1 MSHGVHAVQHEV
13 EHKLK
18 HDSHGNGGHDASPS
32 HMNRNVALV
41 IAVMALFLAFSETLG
56 KSSQTAAL
64 SDNVEASNLWAFFQ
78 AKTIRITTL
87 RTAADTRKIDADATT
102 DEALK
107 AAMTKQIDGWL
118 RTAARYEDEADPP
131 EGRKQLM
138 ARALAAEHK
147 RDTALAKYHHYE
159 VASAAFQIGIV
170 LCSATVI
177 TSMIALTYVAIVL
190 AGGGLVFMGIALFAP
205 HAVHLF

>member
-13 EHKLK
+13 EHEIK
-18 HDSHGNGGHDASPS
+18 HEDGHHGGGGEAVLSQ
-32 HMNRNVALV
+32 NKKIALL
-41 IAVMALFLAFSETLG
+41 IAVIALFLAFSETLG
-56 KSSQTAAL
+56 KSAQTAAL

-87 RTAADTRKIDADATT
+87 RTAADQFKVTADATS
-102 DEALK
+102 EAPAK
-107 AAMTKQIDGWL
+107 AAMTKQVDTWL

-138 ARALAAEHK
+138 ARAKAAEAK
-147 RDTALAKYHHYE
+147 RDDALAKYHHYE

-170 LCSATVI
+170 LASATVI
-177 TSMIALTYVAIVL
+177 TGMVILSYIAVGLGLLGIGFMAI
-190 AGGGLVFMGIALFAP
+190 GLFAP